1 MSILVD
7 QNTTVLV
14 QGITGTSGSLQ
25 TRVMQEYGTRIAAGV
40 TPGKGG
46 MEVHGIPVYNF
57 VAEAIEAHPSIN
69 AAISFVP
76 ARFVKDSAMEAI
88 ASGIE
93 LLVITAEDVPDQD
106 VLDIVAAARAAGITV
121 LGPGTPGLIAPG
133 KCKLGAH
140 PARMYIEGSVGLVSK
155 SGALSY
161 EIGKNLTEYGL
172 GQSTVVGIGGG
183 PIWGLSQTEVL
194 RRFQE
199 DPETEFI
206 VFVGEIGGTMEQEA
220 ADFIAHHVDKPVVG
234 IIVGRAAPE
243 GKSLGHAGAIIEGSQ
258 GTAEAKI
265 EALTAA
271 GVRMVRTPREI
282 ATAISEIRGDHDD
295 GTYRG

>member
-7 QNTTVLV
+7 QHTTVLV
-14 QGITGTSGSLQ
+14 QGITGRSGSLQ
-25 TRVMQEYGTRIAAGV
+25 TRVMKEYGTNVVAGV

-46 MEVHGIPVYNF
+46 MEIHGIPVYDF
-57 VAEAIEAHPSIN
+57 VAEAVEAHPSIN

-76 ARFVKDSAMEAI
+76 ARFVKDSAMEAMD
-88 ASGIE
+88 SGIE
-93 LLVITAEDVPDQD
+93 LQVITAEEVPDQD
-106 VLDIVAAARAAGITV
+106 VLDIVATAQARGVTL

-140 PARMYIEGSVGLVSK
+140 PARMYREGSVGLVSK

-161 EIGKNLTEYGL
+161 EIGKNLTEAGI

-199 DPETEFI
+199 DPETDII

-220 ADFIAHHVDKPVVG
+220 AAFIAQNVDKPVVG

-243 GKSLGHAGAIIEGSQ
+243 GKSLGHAGAIIEGSH

-271 GVRMVRTPREI
+271 GVRMVRTPQDI
-282 ATAISEIRGDHDD
+282 AAAITELRGEQ
-295 GTYRG
+295 R

>member
-1 MSILVD
+1 MSILVN

-14 QGITGTSGSLQ
+14 QGITGRSGSLQ
-25 TRVMQEYGTRIAAGV
+25 TRVMQEYGTNIVAGV

-46 MEVHGIPVYNF
+46 MEVHGIPVYDF
-57 VAEAIEAHPSIN
+57 VADAVREHPSIN

-76 ARFVKDSAMEAI
+76 ARFVKDSAMEVMD
-88 ASGIE
+88 SGISFQ
-93 LLVITAEDVPDQD
+93 VITAEEVPDQD
-106 VLDIVAAARAAGITV
+106 VLDIVAAARARNVTV

-140 PARMYIEGSVGLVSK
+140 PARMYREGSVGLVSK

-161 EIGKNLTEYGL
+161 EIGKNLTEAGI

-194 RRFQE
+194 RLFQE
-199 DPETEFI
+199 DPETDAI

-220 ADFIAHHVDKPVVG
+220 ADFIARNVDKPVVG
-234 IIVGRAAPE
+234 IIVGRAAPQ

-258 GTAEAKI
+258 GTAAAKI

-271 GVRMVRTPREI
+271 GVRMVRTPQEI
-282 ATAISEIRGDHDD
+282 AAAITEIRGEQ
-295 GTYRG
+295 R